1 MATAIDFE
9 TYYDKNYSIKNLGN
23 QGYVAHK
30 DFDPYMVSLV
40 NPERGIKYVGHP
52 KHAPWDKLPDVPH
65 LVAHNAG
72 FDSTVFQGAQQKGY
86 IPDRFAPKWDCTAN
100 LSVYIQAP
108 RSLAGVSEQMFGI
121 KPNKTIRD
129 EMKGRTLSVLSESAE
144 ADLKQ
149 YALDDSNLCLRVWD
163 TYRNYWP
170 KEERVI
176 ARHTMESGQRGVAI
190 NLQYL
195 WKGLQDLK
203 ERKYEAEKLIPWS
216 SDSPP
221 TSAICLKEYCKNEGI
236 RAPKSTAVGNEDC
249 EKWEAEFADRY
260 PVVQA
265 LRDWR
270 SANRLVR
277 LLELIAERQNGT
289 NSLIEPGLL
298 PFNLKY
304 FGATLTGR
312 WSGDAKINLQNIPR
326 GETFGVDV
334 RKMFVPRSGKK
345 FIIADLAQIEPRCLA
360 WTCGDT
366 QLLDYVK
373 RGKDIYEAHA
383 LSTMGVKR
391 VTKQARQLAKIRVL
405 GLGYG
410 CGANKFAKIAE
421 NWGIEMSLT
430 EAKKV
435 VRNYRKDNRSILDF
449 WAKCEED
456 FVANV
461 GQDHRYRLPSGRW
474 ITYFN
479 VFSQEKLGWGENYIN
494 HLAAITRGAKPRS
507 FYGGKIC
514 ENIIQ
519 ATARDVFADAY
530 FRILKSGFN
539 IIWTVHDEFI
549 VEVDENDSS
558 AREEIERLMS
568 ITPEWLEGC
577 PIGAEAIE
585 AKHYTK

>member
-9 TYYDKNYSIKNLGN
+9 TYYSKDYSVRTLGN
-23 QGYVAHK
+23 QGYVAHEE
-30 DFDPYMVSLV
+30 FDPYMVSLV
-40 NPERGIKYVGHP
+40 NPERGISFVGHP
-52 KHAPWDKLPDVPH
+52 KDAPWNKLPDAPH
-65 LVAHNAG
+65 FVAHNAG
-72 FDSTVFQGAQQKGY
+72 FDSTVFKGCQNKGL
-86 IPDRFAPKWDCTAN
+86 IPERFYPKWDCSAN

-108 RSLAGVSEQMFGI
+108 RSLAGVAEQMFGQLPD
-121 KPNKTIRD
+121 KSVRD
-129 EMKGRTLSVLSESAE
+129 NMKGRTL
-144 ADLKQ
+144 ADLTEQESKDLHD
-149 YALDDSNLCLRVWD
+149 YALKDSELCLKVWD
-163 TYRNYWP
+163 QYRSYWP

-190 NLQYL
+190 NTQYL
-195 WKGLQDLK
+195 WEGLQALNAK
-203 ERKYEAEKLIPWS
+203 KHEAEKLIPWS
-216 SDSPP
+216 EDSPP
-221 TSAICLKEYCKNEGI
+221 TSAKCLAAFCEAEGI
-236 RAPKSTAVGNEDC
+236 RSPKSTALGNEDC
-249 EKWEAEFADRY
+249 EAWEKEFSERY
-260 PVVQA
+260 PVIGA
-265 LRDWR
+265 IRDWR

-277 LLELIAERQNGT
+277 FLELVGQRQNGT

-334 RKMFVPRSGKK
+334 RKMFVPRNGKK

-373 RGKDIYEAHA
+373 QGKDIYEAHA

-391 VTKQARQLAKIRVL
+391 VTKATRQLAKIRVL

-410 CGANKFAKIAE
+410 CGPSKFAKIAE
-421 NWGIEMSLT
+421 NWGIEMS
-430 EAKKV
+430 EAEARRI
-435 VRNYRKDNRSILDF
+435 VRSYRKDNPKIINFWNQCEKDF
-449 WAKCEED
+449 I
-456 FVANV
+456 ANV

-474 ITYFN
+474 ISYFD
-479 VFSQEKLGWGENYIN
+479 VFSQGGRFEGHLNY
-494 HLAAITRGAKPRS
+494 LASITRGDKPRS

-519 ATARDVFADAY
+519 ATARDVFADSY
-530 FRILKSGFN
+530 YRILKAGFN

-549 VEVDENDSS
+549 VEVDENDND
-558 AREEIERLMS
+558 ARQEIERLMS

-585 AKHYTK
+585 AKQYTK